1 MVDNRYPWFTY
12 LDCSPL
18 SYCDYAGVKEVLRRV
33 PAVRAIWC
41 YKRDKIL
48 FTAENDCGIILT
60 TTRLCRRGEEDSIV
74 NTLWRQLNQSRIE
87 KDRLIAA
94 SQRADEDE
102 RKRKEKQVSDS
113 AASEA
118 KSKMAYDTNKL
129 KHGKHSRNTALIQ
142 GTKK

>member
-1 MVDNRYPWFTY
+1 MVDNRYPWFTD
-12 LDCSPL
+12 LHGSPL
-18 SYCDYAGVKEVLRRV
+18 ADYDYAGADEVVRRV
-33 PAVRAIWC
+33 PNVRAIWC
-41 YKRDKIL
+41 NKRKSVL
-48 FTAENDCGIILT
+48 FTASNDCGIILT
-60 TTRLCRRGEEDSIV
+60 TARSCRRGEEDGIV
-74 NTLWRQLNQSRIE
+74 STLWRQLNQSRIE
-87 KDRLIAA
+87 KDRLIAQA
-94 SQRADEDE
+94 QRADEDE